1 MFVTLGVVGEYAGGV
16 HIELDLAVFR
26 LGSVE
31 AELAVD
37 VLESTGDEA
46 VAQVADLE
54 VNEGVLAF
62 LVDHVISGHYVTGGQ
77 QGRTDCQ
84 SGQSLFQHAL
94 FSLGVEVE
102 LQALR
107 PSIRLRVTSRSIK
120 WCFNAANAWRP
131 EKITSTHAR

>member
-1 MFVTLGVVGEYAGGV
+1 
-16 HIELDLAVFR
+16 DLAGFR

-37 VLESTGDEA
+37 VLEGTGDEA

-62 LVDHVISGHYVTGGQ
+62 LVDNVVSCRHVGGQ

-84 SGQSLFQHAL
+84 SGEGLFQHI
-94 FSLGVEVE
+94 FYSFGVEVE
-102 LQALR
+102 HQALR
-107 PSIRLRVTSRSIK
+107 PSIRVRVASRSIK
-120 WCFNAANAWRP
+120 WCFSAANAWRP
-131 EKITSTHAR
+131 EKITSAQAR